1 MSAGVAAQSGN
12 TGLPSTN
19 GSVSGQV
26 NPGYPVSTGYE
37 GVSRPLEDI
46 TESNLAPHFRSH
58 LFIFYGWFSIFII
71 YKSKFIHNLHLMFQC
86 FLNSH

>member
-1 MSAGVAAQSGN
+1 MSAGVAGQSGN

-37 GVSRPLEDI
+37 GVSRPLEDM
-46 TESNLAPHFRSH
+46 TESNLAQHFR
-58 LFIFYGWFSIFII
+58 FPPVIFYGCFSV
-71 YKSKFIHNLHLMFQC
+71 L
-86 FLNSH
+86 